1 MSKHG
6 ITPCGHR
13 LLILPDNVE
22 TTTKS
27 GIITSTG
34 TQVLRDELAQ
44 IDGTVIAIGPDCNGW
59 CTLGDRIIFGK
70 YSGLF
75 YTGKDKIKYRIVND
89 DDVVAVV
96 QKGDSNE

>member
-1 MSKHG
+1 MSEHG
-6 ITPCGHR
+6 ITPLGHR

-27 GIITSTG
+27 GIVVSTG

-44 IDGTVIAIGPDCNGW
+44 IDGVVIEVGPDCNGW
-59 CTLGDRIIFGK
+59 CKAGDRIVFGK

-75 YTGKDKIKYRIVND
+75 YTGKNGVKYRIVND
-89 DDVVAVV
+89 EDAVAVIV
-96 QKGDSNE
+96 KGEK

>member
-6 ITPCGHR
+6 ISPCGHR
-13 LLILPDNVE
+13 VLVLPDQVE

-27 GIITSTG
+27 GIVVSTG

-44 IDGTVIAIGPDCNGW
+44 IDGTVIEIGPDCNGW
-59 CTLGDRIIFGK
+59 CKVGDNIVYGK

-75 YTGKDKIKYRIVND
+75 YTGKDGLKYRIVND
-89 DDVVAVV
+89 DDVVAVIEEI
-96 QKGDSNE
+96 KK